1 MSRAFLALNDYD
13 KAGKCMNV
21 ILRCVSRNR
30 IRKADYEPLMYAVEL
45 ASRAVLAA
53 MPRTP
58 PEECDEPD
66 LIELGDFIDYYGDGL
81 RNDEA
86 FDRHA
91 AWLAKRQQGGG
102 DRERVND
109 GERP

>member
-1 MSRAFLALNDYD
+1 MSRAFAALSDYD
-13 KAGKCMNV
+13 KAGQCMNV

-30 IRKADYEPLMYAVEL
+30 IRQADYEPLMYAVEL

-58 PEECDEPD
+58 PEESEYPD
-66 LIELGDFIDYYGDGL
+66 LVELGDFIDYYGDGL

-86 FDRHA
+86 FARHA
-91 AWLAKRQQGGG
+91 AWVAQRQQGHGG
-102 DRERVND
+102 GGRGND